1 VEDNTPPVI
10 TCPPSD
16 TLYTTMTSCGAV
28 VGPNATAFD
37 NCGVPI
43 VTQVGNLSYLVGSV
57 FPAND
62 SPHLINFKAT
72 DFAGNVSTCSFSVLV
87 RDTIPPVI
95 TNCPSS
101 DIVVYAENNS
111 CSKVVDYGTIEQG
124 ADGVREFVFTNT
136 GKSPL
141 IISNAVGS
149 CGCTVPTWP
158 KEPIKPGQKA
168 AIKVKYDTKRI
179 GAINKSVTI
188 TSNAT
193 EPTKIIR
200 IKGTVVAPK
209 TSPIKEAVG
218 APAN

>member
-1 VEDNTPPVI
+1 MKKIILSLSILLASAAVINAQTADGATPIQNENAAVI
-10 TCPPSD
+10 
-16 TLYTTMTSCGAV
+16 
-28 VGPNATAFD
+28 
-37 NCGVPI
+37 
-43 VTQVGNLSYLVGSV
+43 
-57 FPAND
+57 
-62 SPHLINFKAT
+62 
-72 DFAGNVSTCSFSVLV
+72 SF
-87 RDTIPPVI
+87 
-95 TNCPSS
+95 
-101 DIVVYAENNS
+101 EQE
-111 CSKVVDYGTIEQG
+111 VVDYGTIEQG

-209 TSPIKEAVG
+209 TTPTKEAIG
-218 APAN
+218 APAVSYTHLTLPTIYSV

>member
-1 VEDNTPPVI
+1 MKKIILSLSILLASAAVINAQTVEGATPI
-10 TCPPSD
+10 QNENA
-16 TLYTTMTSCGAV
+16 AV
-28 VGPNATAFD
+28 
-37 NCGVPI
+37 
-43 VTQVGNLSYLVGSV
+43 LS
-57 FPAND
+57 F
-62 SPHLINFKAT
+62 
-72 DFAGNVSTCSFSVLV
+72 
-87 RDTIPPVI
+87 
-95 TNCPSS
+95 
-101 DIVVYAENNS
+101 EEE
-111 CSKVVDYGTIEQG
+111 VVDYGTIEQG

-209 TSPIKEAVG
+209 TTPTKEAVG

>member
-1 VEDNTPPVI
+1 MKKIILSLSILLASVVVINAQTADGATPIQNENAAVI
-10 TCPPSD
+10 
-16 TLYTTMTSCGAV
+16 
-28 VGPNATAFD
+28 
-37 NCGVPI
+37 
-43 VTQVGNLSYLVGSV
+43 
-57 FPAND
+57 
-62 SPHLINFKAT
+62 
-72 DFAGNVSTCSFSVLV
+72 SF
-87 RDTIPPVI
+87 
-95 TNCPSS
+95 
-101 DIVVYAENNS
+101 EEE
-111 CSKVVDYGTIEQG
+111 VVDYGTVEQG

-179 GAINKSVTI
+179 GAINKSITI

-193 EPTKIIR
+193 EATKIIR
-200 IKGTVVAPK
+200 IKGTVVAPQ
-209 TSPIKEAVG
+209 TTPTKEAVG